1 MPVWL
6 RQRQD
11 NSIEL
16 AVRVVTRSSRP
27 GLDGERD
34 GALLVRVKAAPT
46 DCKANRELVRLLAK
60 AVAVP
65 PSSVEVIR
73 GRTSNRKT
81 VRIAGASSTQVIQVL
96 EQNG

>member
-11 NSIEL
+11 DSVEL
-16 AVRVVTRSSRP
+16 AVRVVTRSNRP

-46 DCKANRELVRLLAK
+46 DGKANRELVRLLAK

-65 PSSVEVIR
+65 PSSVEVVR
-73 GRTSNRKT
+73 GKTGNRKT
-81 VRIAGASSTQVIQVL
+81 VRIVGASSARVTRAL
-96 EQNG
+96 ERNG